1 MNKGVLFSM
10 NTAESIQS
18 LIDLF
23 KQDPALSSSDLRHA
37 IDELSKAEAALAR
50 NEK

>member
-1 MNKGVLFSM
+1 M

-37 IDELSKAEAALAR
+37 IDELSKAEADLAR
-50 NEK
+50 KEK